1 MNFIYKLFG
10 GGGESDDIYN
20 SIPWKEINIISSSDP
35 KMDEIY
41 KKLVLLSTKYK
52 SDLTPQQSPLVML
65 YKKSLAKKLS
75 PEIVE
80 KLTAEVLESAEPL
93 LEVSK
98 PIEEVSQSKL
108 ESSKPIEEVSQPI
121 LETSKPLLLNPI
133 LSPVC
138 NLDRECKLE
147 FNEIPWKL
155 LQTLTGDDPRTRES
169 LEHLEH
175 LDLHYR
181 DKFDTNTQ
189 QLILLYIKTLKKRLG
204 EYRHS
209 TPSPLLTKTDNK
221 LDTTDNKLHK
231 TDNKLHKTDNKYC
244 RPFYLEGNRY
254 FCVGTSLSS
263 DNDTKRCVFN
273 KDKRVDLTNVDNIDL
288 DPHCENNQEYK
299 SPYQEAS
306 I

>member
-10 GGGESDDIYN
+10 GGESDDIYN
-20 SIPWKEINIISSSDP
+20 SVPWKEINSISSSDP
-35 KMDEIY
+35 KIDEIY

-65 YKKSLAKKLS
+65 YKKSLAKKLN
-75 PEIVE
+75 PEMVD
-80 KLTAEVLESAEPL
+80 KLTAEAEAAEPIIKAADPIIKASKPL
-93 LEVSK
+93 LET
-98 PIEEVSQSKL
+98 
-108 ESSKPIEEVSQPI
+108 SKPIEEVSQP
-121 LETSKPLLLNPI
+121 KLLNPI

-175 LDLHYR
+175 LNLNYR

-189 QLILLYIKTLKKRLG
+189 QLILLYIKTLKKKLG
-204 EYRHS
+204 INYVKERDIS
-209 TPSPLLTKTDNK
+209 PSPSPVLAKSDNKLQKTDNK
-221 LDTTDNKLHK
+221 LQK
-231 TDNKLHKTDNKYC
+231 TNNKYC
-244 RPFYLEGNRY
+244 KPFYLDGNRH
-254 FCVGTSLSS
+254 FCVGTSVLSN
-263 DNDTKRCVFN
+263 NDTKRCVFN
-273 KDKRVDLTNVDNIDL
+273 KDKRVDLTNIDNMDL
-288 DPHCENNQEYK
+288 DPYCENNQEYK
-299 SPYQEAS
+299 SPYPEAS

>member
-1 MNFIYKLFG
+1 MNFIYKLF

-20 SIPWKEINIISSSDP
+20 SIPWKEINSISISDP
-35 KMDEIY
+35 RINEIY

-80 KLTAEVLESAEPL
+80 KLTAEAAAPPAEP
-93 LEVSK
+93 V
-98 PIEEVSQSKL
+98 IEARSVPEI
-108 ESSKPIEEVSQPI
+108 SS
-121 LETSKPLLLNPI
+121 LNPI

-155 LQTLTGDDPRTRES
+155 LPTLTGDDPKTKES

-175 LDLHYR
+175 LNLNYR
-181 DKFDTNTQ
+181 DIFDTNTQ
-189 QLILLYIKTLKKRLG
+189 QLILLYIKTLKKKLG
-204 EYRHS
+204 TNQVKDIAS
-209 TPSPLLTKTDNK
+209 SQTIS
-221 LDTTDNKLHK
+221 HK
-231 TDNKLHKTDNKYC
+231 TDIKLEKTDIKLEKTENKYC
-244 RPFYLEGNRY
+244 KPFYLEGNRH
-254 FCVGTSLSS
+254 FCVGTSLSY

-273 KDKRVDLTNVDNIDL
+273 KDKKVNLTNIDNMDL

-299 SPYQEAS
+299 SPYPEAS

>member
-20 SIPWKEINIISSSDP
+20 SIPWKEINTISSSDP

-80 KLTAEVLESAEPL
+80 KLTSEVLESAEPL

-98 PIEEVSQSKL
+98 PLVET
-108 ESSKPIEEVSQPI
+108 SKPIEEVLQP
-121 LETSKPLLLNPI
+121 KLLNPI

-138 NLDRECKLE
+138 NQDTECKLE

-209 TPSPLLTKTDNK
+209 TPSPLLTKSDNKLDKTDNK
-221 LDTTDNKLHK
+221 LDK
-231 TDNKLHKTDNKYC
+231 TDNKLDKTDNKLDKTDNKLDKTNNKYC

-254 FCVGTSLSS
+254 FCVGTSFAS

-273 KDKRVDLTNVDNIDL
+273 KDKRVDVNNIDNMDL

>member
-20 SIPWKEINIISSSDP
+20 SIPWKEINTISSSDP

-75 PEIVE
+75 PEIVD
-80 KLTAEVLESAEPL
+80 KLTSEVLESAEPL

-98 PIEEVSQSKL
+98 PLVET
-108 ESSKPIEEVSQPI
+108 SKPIEEVSQP
-121 LETSKPLLLNPI
+121 KLLNPI

-138 NLDRECKLE
+138 NQDTECKLE

-209 TPSPLLTKTDNK
+209 TPSPLLTKSDNK
-221 LDTTDNKLHK
+221 LHTTDNKLHK
-231 TDNKLHKTDNKYC
+231 TDNKLHTTDNKYC

>member
-75 PEIVE
+75 PEIVD
-80 KLTAEVLESAEPL
+80 KLTSEVLESAEPL

-98 PIEEVSQSKL
+98 PLVET
-108 ESSKPIEEVSQPI
+108 SKPIEEVLQP
-121 LETSKPLLLNPI
+121 KLLNPI

-221 LDTTDNKLHK
+221 LQK
-231 TDNKLHKTDNKYC
+231 TNNKYC
-244 RPFYLEGNRY
+244 KPFYLDGNRH

-273 KDKRVDLTNVDNIDL
+273 KDKRVDLTNVDNMDL
-288 DPHCENNQEYK
+288 DPYCENNQEYK